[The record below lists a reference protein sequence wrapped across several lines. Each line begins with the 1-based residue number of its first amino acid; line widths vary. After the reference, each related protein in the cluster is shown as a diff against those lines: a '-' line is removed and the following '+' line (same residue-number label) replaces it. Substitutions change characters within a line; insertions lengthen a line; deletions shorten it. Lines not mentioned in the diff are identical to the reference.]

1 MSKIEIPEC
10 LPYPKIATIQDT
22 PELRN
27 KFCYVL
33 RAYPQQGII
42 MMVIRQAGDVCM
54 RMFDFEAKMLDL
66 EKDNGCLPQIIE
78 QSPKIVK
85 LMKLIGIPKAL
96 LYFSDDKGIP
106 RLVDVR
112 LSLNKFVGPGFLND
126 FFGKVVPT
134 QERVADPLVLS
145 DEIME
150 MVPKCEGVFS
160 QDVVVKPSAFKTIIR
175 KEEMV
180 PLYGVHYA
188 SGASN

>member
-10 LPYPKIATIQDT
+10 LPYPKITTIQDT

-27 KFCYVL
+27 KFCYVVK
-33 RAYPQQGII
+33 AYSQQGII
-42 MMVIRQAGDVCM
+42 MLVVRQAGEVCI
-54 RMFDFEAKMLDL
+54 RMFDFDAKMLDL
-66 EKDNGCLPQIIE
+66 EKDKGCLPQIVE

-85 LMKLIGIPKAL
+85 LMNLIGIPKAL
-96 LYFSDDKGIP
+96 LYFSDDSGTP

-112 LSLNKFVGPGFLND
+112 LSLNKFVGPGFLGD
-126 FFGKVVPT
+126 FFGKIVPI
-134 QERVADPLVLS
+134 QERIGDPLVLS
-145 DEIME
+145 DEVME
-150 MVPKCEGVFS
+150 MISKCEGVFS
-160 QDVVVKPSAFKTIIR
+160 QDVIVKPSAFKTIIR